1 LGFKVSVCGMPGSD
15 LAMDQDLR
23 SAKKISIHNKI
34 IWICNMAKKGRNTAV
49 YDGVFGVILEYL
61 GIKISLG

>member
-1 LGFKVSVCGMPGSD
+1 
-15 LAMDQDLR
+15 
-23 SAKKISIHNKI
+23 
-34 IWICNMAKKGRNTAV
+34 MAKKGRNTAV